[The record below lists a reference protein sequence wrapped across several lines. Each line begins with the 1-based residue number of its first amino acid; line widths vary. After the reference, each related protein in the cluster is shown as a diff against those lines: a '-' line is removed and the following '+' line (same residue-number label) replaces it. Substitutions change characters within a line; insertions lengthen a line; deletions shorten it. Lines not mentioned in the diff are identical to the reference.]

1 MTGTSHDRAAAWLV
15 LAGAGTTTMSFNIW
29 HAFHAR
35 MPGYLAL
42 LDGIAPVV
50 LAMGMSHIVA
60 RRGWFLKIATGLVM
74 AGAMVLSA
82 RATGY
87 GVRPAAGNL
96 WWLFAVVT
104 DAAVLVA
111 FQVIVTPAAKAAPE
125 AIAGT
130 TGSAIPEAAEEP
142 REMPPE
148 RPAGVPSQEPRQR
161 PSRVSK
167 EPDAESAR
175 ADYRKSV
182 RQGQPLSDRALG
194 DKYGRS
200 RTWGAARIRET
211 EAGPR
216 LAGTGT

>member
-60 RRGWFLKIATGLVM
+60 RRGWFLKIVTGLVM

-111 FQVIVTPAAKAAPE
+111 FQVIVTPASKAMPE
-125 AIAGT
+125 AIAG
-130 TGSAIPEAAEEP
+130 AVPEATG
-142 REMPPE
+142 
-148 RPAGVPSQEPRQR
+148 RPAGVPSGMPSQEPRQR
-161 PSRVSK
+161 PARVSK